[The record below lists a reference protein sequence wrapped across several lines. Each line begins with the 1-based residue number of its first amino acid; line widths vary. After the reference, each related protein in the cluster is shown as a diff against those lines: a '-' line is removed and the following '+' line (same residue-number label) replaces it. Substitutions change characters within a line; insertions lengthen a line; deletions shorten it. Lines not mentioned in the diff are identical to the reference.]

1 VPRRVRDE
9 PYLSDEHAPIDTV
22 IELVDPA
29 SKDAEVVV
37 YVTDYLT
44 LGWLAASIATVGG
57 ALGSGLEDGDAV
69 NVAAY
74 GVRQRERFD

>member
-9 PYLSDEHAPIDTV
+9 PYLSDEQAPIDTV
-22 IELVDPA
+22 IESVDPA
-29 SKDAEVVV
+29 SEDAEVV

-57 ALGSGLEDGDAV
+57 ALGSGLEDGDV
-69 NVAAY
+69 VKVAAY
-74 GVRQRERFD
+74 GVRQRERFE